1 MIEAAGPT
9 PDDALPSAC
18 TGSDLSS
25 PDLYLP
31 PGVHRLP
38 ITTAAVAYAK
48 RAHDGQRRRVDGA
61 PFIVHPL
68 EVASLLYRAGAPD
81 HLIAAGAL
89 HDTIEKT
96 DVVASELR
104 ERFGSRVATLVL
116 AVSEDEH
123 ITGYA
128 PRKAALRQQV
138 ASAGEEALMLF
149 AADKLSKARE
159 LRLTPAPA
167 RKSGAAA
174 ITRTRDRRLT
184 HYRHC
189 LALLEDQLPDSPL
202 VKQLRTEL
210 EAGRDGA
217 ISEPVFATAR

>member
-1 MIEAAGPT
+1 MSEFAESIRLEIVVGQPSM
-9 PDDALPSAC
+9 PGFIQELPVTMVAF
-18 TGSDLSS
+18 
-25 PDLYLP
+25 
-31 PGVHRLP
+31 
-38 ITTAAVAYAK
+38 AYAK
-48 RAHDGQRRRVDGA
+48 RAHDGQLRRVDGA

-68 EVASLLYRAGAPD
+68 EVASLLDYAGAPD
-81 HLIAAGAL
+81 HLVAAGVL

-96 DVVASELR
+96 YVVASDLR

-128 PRKAALRQQV
+128 RRKAALREQV
-138 ASAGEEALMLF
+138 ARTGEEALMLF

-159 LRLTPAPA
+159 LHLGPTPA
-167 RKSGAAA
+167 RKSHSASAV
-174 ITRTRDRRLT
+174 ITRSLARRLT

-210 EAGRDGA
+210 GA
-217 ISEPVFATAR
+217 HLHGAVSEPVLASMR

>member
-1 MIEAAGPT
+1 MDDQPCM
-9 PDDALPSAC
+9 PDFIQGLPK
-18 TGSDLSS
+18 TQ
-25 PDLYLP
+25 
-31 PGVHRLP
+31 
-38 ITTAAVAYAK
+38 AAVAYAK

-68 EVASLLYRAGAPD
+68 EVASRLYDAGAPD
-81 HLIAAGAL
+81 HLIAAGVL

-96 DVVASELR
+96 HVVASDLR

-123 ITGYA
+123 ITGYEQ
-128 PRKAALRQQV
+128 RKAALREQV
-138 ASAGEEALMLF
+138 ARAGEEALMLF
-149 AADKLSKARE
+149 AADKLSKIRE
-159 LRLTPAPA
+159 LRVGPTPA
-167 RKSGAAA
+167 RKSHSGGAA
-174 ITRTRDRRLT
+174 ITRSRDRRLT

-210 EAGRDGA
+210 DAHLDGA
-217 ISEPVFATAR
+217 ISEPLLATTP

>member
-1 MIEAAGPT
+1 MILSQFADSVDSAIM
-9 PDDALPSAC
+9 DDQPCMPGFIDGLPK
-18 TGSDLSS
+18 TQ
-25 PDLYLP
+25 
-31 PGVHRLP
+31 
-38 ITTAAVAYAK
+38 AAVAYAK

-68 EVASLLYRAGAPD
+68 EVASLLYSAGAPD
-81 HLIAAGAL
+81 HLIAAGVL

-96 DVVASELR
+96 HVVASDLR

-128 PRKAALRQQV
+128 QRKAALREQV
-138 ASAGEEALMLF
+138 ARAGEEALMLF
-149 AADKLSKARE
+149 AADKLSKVRE
-159 LRLTPAPA
+159 LRLGPAPA
-167 RKSGAAA
+167 RKSHSGGAV
-174 ITRTRDRRLT
+174 ITRSRDRRLT

-189 LALLEDQLPDSPL
+189 LALLQDQLPDSPL

-210 EAGRDGA
+210 DAHFDGA
-217 ISEPVFATAR
+217 IGEPVLASAP